1 MALTFRPAPI
11 MTLAALPAL
20 ALLLTLGQW
29 QWARFDMKR
38 DAPPPQAVA
47 EAIRPLED
55 VLATGPAERM
65 PVRATGSWQPGAIQ
79 VYALVDGR
87 RGARQFLRLETGAG
101 AVLVDR
107 GWVREGD
114 VAPVPTGTGSVDGVL
129 RAGVRANAFT
139 PDNDPASGTWYWPD
153 IPAMGQALGSPLAT
167 EAFYVAQITVD
178 PLQTGT
184 PTANPWADPKGADQ
198 LPAERHLGYAL
209 TWWGLAAALIGVW
222 LAVQLRTGRI
232 GWKRN

>member
-47 EAIRPLED
+47 EAIRPLET
-55 VLATGPAERM
+55 VLAAGPAERM
-65 PVRATGSWQPGAIQ
+65 PVRAAGSWQPGAIE
-79 VYALVDGR
+79 VYGLVDGK
-87 RGARQFLRLETGAG
+87 RGNRQFLRLETAAG

-107 GWVREGD
+107 GWVPEGET
-114 VAPVPTGTGSVDGVL
+114 APVPTGPGTVDGVL
-129 RAGVRANAFT
+129 RVGARANAFT
-139 PDNDPASGTWYWPD
+139 PDNDPAAGIWYWPD
-153 IPAMGQALGSPLAT
+153 IPAMAQALGGPLAT
-167 EAFYVAQITVD
+167 EAFYVAQINVD
-178 PLQTGT
+178 PLATGT
-184 PTANPWADPKGADQ
+184 ATANPWADPKGADQ

-209 TWWGLAAALIGVW
+209 TWWGLAAALVGVW

-232 GWKRN
+232 GWRRG